1 MLFLL
6 GSVVAKRPNFFCA
19 QLLLYIEGNS
29 AFSNLNKKNS
39 MALNEI
45 LEAKMLESMGKQDNH
60 WSTKTA
66 LWVIAAVV
74 VLAILAWLWN
84 RGCDQKAQLGVAIA
98 KLDGRVDALEPAV
111 TAQGDNLYKLNGATA
126 ATVQGV
132 KDLKEVYGADIYEL
146 NSAVFYGARHRGGD
160 CGCGNRTFKQTQTY
174 NLASTNVT
182 VDDVCRS

>member
-1 MLFLL
+1 
-6 GSVVAKRPNFFCA
+6 
-19 QLLLYIEGNS
+19 
-29 AFSNLNKKNS
+29 

-45 LEAKMLESMGKQDNH
+45 LEAKMLESMGTKENH

-84 RGCDQKAQLGVAIA
+84 RGCDQKAQLGIAIA
-98 KLDGRVDALEPAV
+98 KLDGRIDALEPTV
-111 TAQGDNLYKLNGATA
+111 TAHGNNLYKLNGVTS

-132 KDLKEVYGADIYEL
+132 KDLKEVYGSDIYEL
-146 NSAVFYGARHRGGD
+146 NSAVFYGHRRSGECG

>member
-1 MLFLL
+1 
-6 GSVVAKRPNFFCA
+6 
-19 QLLLYIEGNS
+19 
-29 AFSNLNKKNS
+29 

-132 KDLKEVYGADIYEL
+132 KDLKEVYGADI
-146 NSAVFYGARHRGGD
+146 
-160 CGCGNRTFKQTQTY
+160 
-174 NLASTNVT
+174 
-182 VDDVCRS
+182 